1 MLHLV
6 IWTDEDPPTTS
17 IVRDKDFKDLRKG
30 AKARAGGGWFEA
42 KLVRSSSLEV
52 DESGQIMTSK
62 KKSKRPDFIL
72 LQRREEL
79 RENRQVESAKSAS
92 SVQTESLIST
102 KKSIMSDSSGDESVP
117 DTTIALS
124 AQAVRVLPSSSVSGS
139 TCHQP
144 VEANSNDDRMEI
156 DTVIEEPADPKER
169 VEDVHGSNG
178 VDPEVPEPEV
188 ENVVATS
195 AGLNALAD
203 IPPQQ
208 QQVGVEIEH
217 AAREEAVEPETDED
231 DLDEEESYRRS
242 LVSDHKGSGK
252 IQMIKKSNIFIDR
265 AELLH
270 LKEEWRNKPRE
281 FARRLLKLVI
291 GPKKLE
297 KMSPTGR
304 GGHIAIPKKTYN
316 AVLRYMNK
324 KCTDPKKRLA
334 RKIYR
339 RVLTNF
345 CNGLRNPRSNR

>member
-6 IWTDEDPPTTS
+6 IWTDKDPPTKS
-17 IVRDKDFKDLRKG
+17 IVRDKYFKDLRKG
-30 AKARAGGGWFEA
+30 AKARAGGKWSEA
-42 KLVRSSSLEV
+42 KLVQSSRDRFFLGGLEV

-62 KKSKRPDFIL
+62 EKIKRPDFIL

-79 RENRQVESAKSAS
+79 RENRQVESAKFAS
-92 SVQTESLIST
+92 SIQTESLIST
-102 KKSIMSDSSGDESVP
+102 RKSIMSDSSGDESVP

-124 AQAVRVLPSSSVSGS
+124 AQAVTFLPSSPVSGS
-139 TCHQP
+139 TCRQP
-144 VEANSNDDRMEI
+144 VEANPTDDRMEI
-156 DTVIEEPADPKER
+156 DMVIEEPADPSER

-188 ENVVATS
+188 ENVVATG

-208 QQVGVEIEH
+208 QQVGAEIEH

-231 DLDEEESYRRS
+231 DLDEEESHRRS
-242 LVSDHKGSGK
+242 LVSDHKESGK
-252 IQMIKKSNIFIDR
+252 MIKKSNIFIDR

-270 LKEEWRNKPRE
+270 LKEEWRNKPGE

-304 GGHIAIPKKTYN
+304 GGHIATPEKLYN
-316 AVLRYMNK
+316 APLNK
-324 KCTDPKKRLA
+324 SRHPTECSVFIKSLELLVYCV
-334 RKIYR
+334 I
-339 RVLTNF
+339 
-345 CNGLRNPRSNR
+345 